1 MGCCCA
7 CNIVCVSIIS
17 CVLSAP
23 LLAPFILSN
32 INIPTN
38 NIMVDTN
45 ITNNT
50 VSDSSISLLQ
60 TGLSWLHL
68 ITDNSDLDQ
77 TSRQEL
83 DSFIDALI
91 GSVEQSS
98 LVTLSV
104 GCVNIST
111 NILLIIGSCC
121 KLRYFEGKCI
131 ITNRTLACK
140 NMIIFST
147 FRISKINF

>member
-68 ITDNSDLDQ
+68 ITDNSDLDE

-131 ITNRTLACK
+131 NTKRALACK
-140 NMIIFST
+140 NIIIYFL
-147 FRISKINF
+147 NF